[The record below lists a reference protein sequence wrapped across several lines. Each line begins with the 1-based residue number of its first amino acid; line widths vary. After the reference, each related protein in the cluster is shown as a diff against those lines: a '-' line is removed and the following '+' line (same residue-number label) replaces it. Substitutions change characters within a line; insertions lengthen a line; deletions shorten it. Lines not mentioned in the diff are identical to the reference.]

1 MTDQTT
7 TVPTNSGGFFATI
20 RTLGAFFK
28 RNLTPKTAVAVAAW
42 RLEGWFAGPLALF
55 LVATLGRWTGA
66 LAMGAIM
73 ACFSAAFLFLLDG
86 ERVLDEMRG
95 WVTQR
100 RWGSW
105 SMRIRDRRD
114 AAAVTQKALAVPA
127 TIMLFGPFWRGVTY
141 QIYRIRRPLAYV
153 FSVGGAFPHS
163 LFWTGVVLGGL
174 WEVAVRPLLERVL

>member
-1 MTDQTT
+1 MTEQTT
-7 TVPTNSGGFFATI
+7 TVPANSGIFATV
-20 RTLGAFFK
+20 RVLGAFFK
-28 RNLTPKTAVAVAAW
+28 RNLTPKTTVAVAAW

-95 WVTQR
+95 WVTQH

-114 AAAVTQKALAVPA
+114 TAAVAQKAL
-127 TIMLFGPFWRGVTY
+127 
-141 QIYRIRRPLAYV
+141 
-153 FSVGGAFPHS
+153 
-163 LFWTGVVLGGL
+163 
-174 WEVAVRPLLERVL
+174 

>member
-1 MTDQTT
+1 MTEHTT
-7 TVPTNSGGFFATI
+7 TVPANSGGFFAAI

-28 RNLTPKTAVAVAAW
+28 RNLTPKTTIAVAAW

-95 WVTQR
+95 WVAQR

-105 SMRIRDRRD
+105 SIRIRDRRD
-114 AAAVTQKALAVPA
+114 AAAAAQKALAVPV
-127 TIMLFGPFWRGVTY
+127 TIMLLGPFWRGVTY

-174 WEVAVRPLLERVL
+174 WEVALRPLLERVL

>member
-1 MTDQTT
+1 MTEQSVATT
-7 TVPTNSGGFFATI
+7 AAPSGILATVRA
-20 RTLGAFFK
+20 LGAFFK
-28 RNLTPKTAVAVAAW
+28 RNLTPKTTVAVAAW

-95 WVTQR
+95 WVKQR

-114 AAAVTQKALAVPA
+114 TAAVAQKALAVPA
-127 TIMLFGPFWRGVTY
+127 TIMLLGPFWRGVTY

-174 WEVAVRPLLERVL
+174 WEIAIRPLLERMM